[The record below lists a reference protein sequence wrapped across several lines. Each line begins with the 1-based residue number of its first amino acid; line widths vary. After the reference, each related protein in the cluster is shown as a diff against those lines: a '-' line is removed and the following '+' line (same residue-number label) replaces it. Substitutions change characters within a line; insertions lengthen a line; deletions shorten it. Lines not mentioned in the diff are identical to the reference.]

1 MITYLDL
8 GSDMEEG
15 EISGD
20 EVVGDASSFILD
32 GSIIRTALT
41 EYWED
46 IDTYK
51 DVNLALQDVLGL
63 FKVVVSRSRGACL
76 DLVEPWGEVAGG
88 VLGIGADGVEV
99 CDGGVLTGRQ
109 RDELRASA
117 LDDGERDESRH

>member
-41 EYWED
+41 EY
-46 IDTYK
+46 
-51 DVNLALQDVLGL
+51 
-63 FKVVVSRSRGACL
+63 
-76 DLVEPWGEVAGG
+76 
-88 VLGIGADGVEV
+88 
-99 CDGGVLTGRQ
+99 
-109 RDELRASA
+109 
-117 LDDGERDESRH
+117 